1 MIRQTV
7 TVILVLAP
15 LAFSVWLFFR
25 DDTEYWHFLAVGGG
39 QGVLVGGATWRWRG
53 AMVGLPVG
61 CLVGAITPFIVFLV
75 VGCLYGMA

>member
-39 QGVLVGGATWRWRG
+39 QGVLVGRHL
-53 AMVGLPVG
+53 AMAWSDGRSACCG
-61 CLVGAITPFIVFLV
+61 CLVAHPPFIVFLV